1 MAEPE
6 DKGPGAAGP
15 RQSVSLLC
23 CHAAFF
29 HLGWR
34 SPHQAPP
41 GVRSSALVAWEEP
54 LLQAAGL
61 CTGYRAE
68 YRLQGRVQGAEPS
81 TGCRAVHRA
90 QSRVQ
95 AATGCRA
102 VHRAQ
107 SRVQAAGLC
116 TGHRAEYRLQ
126 GCAQGTEPSTGCYR
140 LQGCAQGT
148 EPSTGCYRLQGC
160 AQGTE
165 PSTGCYRLQGC
176 AQGTEPSTGCYRL
189 QGCAQGAEPCPGCR
203 AEHRLQRCAQP
214 RRAAVAPREVC
225 PCARRGRCQGQG
237 VPGQEPLPSRQVQA
251 VGLRRAHGAAS
262 MTSPGTKASWLSQPT
277 VKSVLV
283 YRNGDPFFPGRR
295 IVIHEKKVS
304 NFDVFLKE
312 VTGGVQA
319 PFGAVRNIYTP
330 RGGHRVRQ
338 LEELQSGEQYVAGG
352 REAFKKLNYLD
363 IGETK
368 KKPVEVNN
376 EVKPVTHSRITAS
389 ARFRKPLQEPYTILL
404 YTVDGKLVQNGSDLE
419 NGQIYVAVGR
429 EKFKKL
435 PYGDLLSKSTTRRP
449 QGSKTSV
456 QPPTVGSQKSK
467 GSGNDGQSKST
478 IGSSDQGENSSSPQL
493 PKRKD
498 KKTQKPENSVSG
510 QHFSNHST
518 KVKQTVKASTGVLQ
532 DNDEDIYKARKE
544 ESEMW
549 EAVEVQEDE
558 DTLVEVPL
566 DQRPAETVDE
576 EENVEEENDRGEE
589 AYKGEEKYPELNGE
603 ETVETDKETTEVE
616 ENKKKLNENY
626 EDETRETQ
634 NVDQAEEKE
643 LIHLNGKNSEGN
655 GEGMEHLNYQGDLQ
669 PEEEIK
675 EDAGSQNQVDP
686 GLENTSTNPRVTVTS
701 PQESEKND
709 QSTDCAAVA

>member
-1 MAEPE
+1 
-6 DKGPGAAGP
+6 
-15 RQSVSLLC
+15 
-23 CHAAFF
+23 
-29 HLGWR
+29 
-34 SPHQAPP
+34 
-41 GVRSSALVAWEEP
+41 
-54 LLQAAGL
+54 
-61 CTGYRAE
+61 
-68 YRLQGRVQGAEPS
+68 
-81 TGCRAVHRA
+81 
-90 QSRVQ
+90 
-95 AATGCRA
+95 
-102 VHRAQ
+102 
-107 SRVQAAGLC
+107 
-116 TGHRAEYRLQ
+116 
-126 GCAQGTEPSTGCYR
+126 
-140 LQGCAQGT
+140 
-148 EPSTGCYRLQGC
+148 
-160 AQGTE
+160 
-165 PSTGCYRLQGC
+165 
-176 AQGTEPSTGCYRL
+176 
-189 QGCAQGAEPCPGCR
+189 
-203 AEHRLQRCAQP
+203 
-214 RRAAVAPREVC
+214 
-225 PCARRGRCQGQG
+225 
-237 VPGQEPLPSRQVQA
+237 
-251 VGLRRAHGAAS
+251 
-262 MTSPGTKASWLSQPT
+262 MTSPGTKASWLSQPA

-338 LEELQSGEQYVAGG
+338 LDELQSGEQYVAGG

-368 KKPVEVNN
+368 KKPAEVNN
-376 EVKPVTHSRITAS
+376 EVKPVTHSRITVS
-389 ARFRKPLQEPYTILL
+389 ARFRKPLQEPYTIFLIANGDLISPAVRLLIPRKTLDHWDHILEMVTGKVTLRSGAVHRL
-404 YTVDGKLVQNGSDLE
+404 YTVDGKLVQNGLDLE

-456 QPPTVGSQKSK
+456 QPPVVGSRRSK
-467 GSGNDGQSKST
+467 GNGNDGQSKST
-478 IGSSDQGENSSSPQL
+478 TGSSDQGENNSSPQL

-498 KKTQKPENSVSG
+498 KKSQNPENSVSR
-510 QHFSNHST
+510 QHFSNHYT

-532 DNDEDIYKARKE
+532 GENIYKAREE

-589 AYKGEEKYPELNGE
+589 AYKGEEVYPEVNGKE
-603 ETVETDKETTEVE
+603 SGETVKEITEVE

-626 EDETRETQ
+626 EDEAGETQ
-634 NVDQAEEKE
+634 KVDQAEEKE
-643 LIHLNGKNSEGN
+643 LTHLNGKNNKEN

-675 EDAGSQNQVDP
+675 EDSGSQNQVDP
-686 GLENTSTNPRVTVTS
+686 GLENTSTNPRVTITS

-709 QSTDCAAVA
+709 QSIDCAAVA